1 MTVNPETDDRVAEA
15 YDRLGSVPEFSAL
28 ADAVGR
34 RDWPGA
40 EEALGALPADQESYA
55 LELLADED
63 GVESFLEEAAA
74 ANPASARARTALA
87 ARCIVL
93 GWSARGHDV
102 ASETS
107 REQMDAFRE
116 WLVRAEQELT
126 AVCADHPAYAP
137 AWAARILTARGL
149 EVGQSEAIRR
159 YRQLNSVFPHHFPG
173 QRDTLIYL
181 SPRWHGDNRT
191 AHAFALK
198 ALDEA
203 PDGSDSGSLIAFYHL
218 ERWMEAGRD
227 GAGAAI
233 LAQPAVLAEIR
244 DAAARSVLHPSHVPS
259 PLGIQAQSAFALAL
273 WLAGERAD
281 AAVHL
286 RALGG
291 RASAFPWDHAVA
303 GPHALRVVADEVLG
317 PQDAPR

>member
-1 MTVNPETDDRVAEA
+1 MTVNPETDDRVADA

-28 ADAVGR
+28 ADAVSR

-40 EEALGALPADQESYA
+40 EEALSALPADQESYA

-87 ARCIVL
+87 ARWIVL
-93 GWSARGHDV
+93 GWSARGHAV

-116 WLVRAEQELT
+116 WLIGAEQVLT
-126 AVCADHPAYAP
+126 AVCADNPAYAP

-159 YRQLNSVFPHHFPG
+159 YRQLNAVYPHHFPG
-173 QRDTLIYL
+173 QRDALIYL

-191 AHAFALK
+191 AHAFALR
-198 ALDEA
+198 ALEEA

-218 ERWMEAGRD
+218 ERWMEAGR
-227 GAGAAI
+227 GEAGAAI
-233 LAQPAVLAEIR
+233 LAQPAVLAEIG
-244 DAAARSVLHPSHVPS
+244 DAAARSVLHPSHAPS

-273 WLAGERAD
+273 WLAGERAA

>member
-1 MTVNPETDDRVAEA
+1 MAVSSETDDRVADT
-15 YDRLGSVPEFSAL
+15 YDRVGSVPEFSAL
-28 ADAVGR
+28 ADAVDR
-34 RDWPGA
+34 RDWPAA
-40 EEALGALPADQESYA
+40 EEALSALPADQESYA
-55 LELLADED
+55 LELLAEED
-63 GVESFLEEAAA
+63 GVETFLEESVAAH
-74 ANPASARARTALA
+74 PASARARTALA
-87 ARCIVL
+87 ARWIVL
-93 GWSARGHDV
+93 GWSARGHAL
-102 ASETS
+102 ASDTS
-107 REQMDAFRE
+107 GDQFAAFRE
-116 WLVRAEQELT
+116 WLIRAEQLLT
-126 AVCADHPAYAP
+126 AVCADDPAYAP

-159 YRQLNSVFPHHFPG
+159 YRQVDSLFPHHFPA
-173 QRDTLIYL
+173 QRDALIYL

-198 ALDEA
+198 ALQEA

-227 GAGAAI
+227 EAGAAI
-233 LAQPAVLAEIR
+233 LAQPAVLDEIR
-244 DAAARSVLHPSHVPS
+244 DAAARSVLHPSHVPG

-291 RASAFPWDHAVA
+291 RASAFPWDHAIS
-303 GPHALRVVADEVLG
+303 GPEALRIVADEVLG
-317 PQDAPR
+317 PQEVRR

>member
-1 MTVNPETDDRVAEA
+1 VKPETDDRVADA

-40 EEALGALPADQESYA
+40 EEALSALPADQESYA

-63 GVESFLEEAAA
+63 GVESFLEDAAA
-74 ANPASARARTALA
+74 AHPASARARTALA
-87 ARCIVL
+87 ARWIVL
-93 GWSARGHDV
+93 GWSARGHAV

-116 WLVRAEQELT
+116 WLIRAEQVLT
-126 AVCADHPAYAP
+126 AVCADNPAYAP

-159 YRQLNSVFPHHFPG
+159 YRQLNAVFPHHFPG

-191 AHAFALK
+191 AHAFALR
-198 ALDEA
+198 ALEEA
-203 PDGSDSGSLIAFYHL
+203 PDGSDSGSLVAFYHL
-218 ERWMEAGRD
+218 ERWMEAGRGD
-227 GAGAAI
+227 AGAAI
-233 LAQPAVLAEIR
+233 LAQPAVLAEIE

-273 WLAGERAD
+273 WLAGERAA

-286 RALGG
+286 RALDG

-317 PQDAPR
+317 PQDASR

>member
-1 MTVNPETDDRVAEA
+1 MTVNPETDDHVADA
-15 YDRLGSVPEFSAL
+15 YDRLGSVPEFAAL

-34 RDWPGA
+34 GDWPGA
-40 EEALGALPADQESYA
+40 EEALSALPADQESYA

-63 GVESFLEEAAA
+63 GVESFLEDAAA
-74 ANPASARARTALA
+74 AHPASAPARTALA
-87 ARCIVL
+87 ARWIVL
-93 GWSARGHDV
+93 GWSARGHAD

-107 REQMDAFRE
+107 AEQFDAFRE
-116 WLVRAEQELT
+116 WLVRAERLLT
-126 AVCADHPAYAP
+126 AVCADDPTYAP

-159 YRQLNSVFPHHFPG
+159 YRQLNAVFPHHFPG

-191 AHAFALK
+191 AHAFALR
-198 ALDEA
+198 ALEEA
-203 PDGSDSGSLIAFYHL
+203 PDGSDSGSLVAFYHL
-218 ERWMEAGRD
+218 ERWMEAGR
-227 GAGAAI
+227 GEPGAAI
-233 LAQPAVLAEIR
+233 LAQPAVLAEIG

-291 RASAFPWDHAVA
+291 RASAFPWDHAIA
-303 GPHALRVVADEVLG
+303 GPHALHIVADEVFG
-317 PQDAPR
+317 AQDAPR

>member
-1 MTVNPETDDRVAEA
+1 VAA
-15 YDRLGSVPEFSAL
+15 H
-28 ADAVGR
+28 
-34 RDWPGA
+34 
-40 EEALGALPADQESYA
+40 
-55 LELLADED
+55 
-63 GVESFLEEAAA
+63 
-74 ANPASARARTALA
+74 PASARARTALA
-87 ARCIVL
+87 ARWIVL
-93 GWSARGHDV
+93 GWSARGHAL
-102 ASETS
+102 ASDTS
-107 REQMDAFRE
+107 GDQFAAFRE
-116 WLVRAEQELT
+116 WLIRAEQLLT
-126 AVCADHPAYAP
+126 AVCADDPAYAP

-159 YRQLNSVFPHHFPG
+159 YRQVDSLFPHHFPA
-173 QRDTLIYL
+173 QRDALIYL

-198 ALDEA
+198 ALQEA

-227 GAGAAI
+227 EAGAAI
-233 LAQPAVLAEIR
+233 LAQPAVLDEIR
-244 DAAARSVLHPSHVPS
+244 DAAARSVLHPSHVPG

-291 RASAFPWDHAVA
+291 RASAFPWDHAIS
-303 GPHALRVVADEVLG
+303 GPKALRIVADEVLG
-317 PQDAPR
+317 PQEVPR

>member
-1 MTVNPETDDRVAEA
+1 MSPQTEDRVADA
-15 YDRLGSVPEFSAL
+15 YDQLGSVPEFSPL
-28 ADAVGR
+28 AEAVGR
-34 RDWPGA
+34 LDWPGA
-40 EEALGALPADQESYA
+40 EGALSALPADQESYA

-63 GVESFLEEAAA
+63 GVESFLEDAVA
-74 ANPASARARTALA
+74 ANPASPRARTALA
-87 ARCIVL
+87 ARWIVL
-93 GWSARGHDV
+93 GWSARGHAD

-107 REQMDAFRE
+107 AEQFDAFRE
-116 WLVRAEQELT
+116 WLIRAEQMLT
-126 AVCADHPAYAP
+126 AVCADDPAYAP
-137 AWAARILTARGL
+137 GWAARILTARGL
-149 EVGQSEAIRR
+149 EVGQSEALRR
-159 YRQLNSVFPHHFPG
+159 YRQLNSVSAHHFPA

-198 ALDEA
+198 ALEEA

-218 ERWMEAGRD
+218 ERWMEAGR
-227 GAGAAI
+227 GEAGAAI
-233 LAQPAVLAEIR
+233 LAQPAVLAEIA

-291 RASAFPWDHAVA
+291 RASAFPWDHAIS
-303 GPHALRVVADEVLG
+303 GPDALRIVADEVFG
-317 PQDAPR
+317 QQDPPI

>member
-1 MTVNPETDDRVAEA
+1 MTVNPETHDRVADA

-34 RDWPGA
+34 LDWPGA
-40 EEALGALPADQESYA
+40 EEALSALPADQESYA

-63 GVESFLEEAAA
+63 GVESFLESAVA

-87 ARCIVL
+87 ARWIVL
-93 GWSARGHDV
+93 GWSARGHAD

-107 REQMDAFRE
+107 GEQFDAFRE
-116 WLVRAEQELT
+116 WLIRAEQMLT
-126 AVCADHPAYAP
+126 AVCADDPAYAP

-159 YRQLNSVFPHHFPG
+159 YRQLDSVFPHHFPG

-181 SPRWHGDNRT
+181 SPRWHGDNPT
-191 AHAFALK
+191 AHSFALS
-198 ALDEA
+198 ALEEA
-203 PDGSDSGSLIAFYHL
+203 PDGSDSGSLVAFYHL
-218 ERWMEAGRD
+218 ERWMEAGR
-227 GAGAAI
+227 GEAGAAI
-233 LAQPAVLAEIR
+233 LAQPAVLAEIA

-291 RASAFPWDHAVA
+291 RASAFPWDHAIA
-303 GPHALRVVADEVLG
+303 GPDTLRVVADEVFG

>member
-1 MTVNPETDDRVAEA
+1 MTVNPETHDRVADA

-28 ADAVGR
+28 ADALGR
-34 RDWPGA
+34 LDWPGA
-40 EEALGALPADQESYA
+40 EEALSALPADQESYA

-63 GVESFLEEAAA
+63 GVESFLESAVA

-87 ARCIVL
+87 TRWIVL
-93 GWSARGHDV
+93 GWSARGHAD

-107 REQMDAFRE
+107 GEQFDAFRE
-116 WLVRAEQELT
+116 WLIRAEQMLT
-126 AVCADHPAYAP
+126 AVCADDPAYAP

-159 YRQLNSVFPHHFPG
+159 YRQLDSVFPHHFPG

-191 AHAFALK
+191 AHSFALS
-198 ALDEA
+198 ALEEA
-203 PDGSDSGSLIAFYHL
+203 PDGSDSGSLVAFYHL
-218 ERWMEAGRD
+218 ERWMEAGR
-227 GAGAAI
+227 GEAGAAI
-233 LAQPAVLAEIR
+233 LAQPAVLAEIA

-291 RASAFPWDHAVA
+291 RASAFPWDHAIA
-303 GPHALRVVADEVLG
+303 GPDALRVVADEVFG